1 MNFMK
6 KEEKIIKSFDLIKET
21 WKVYQK
27 NVLKFIEVFV
37 YGLVGM
43 IPIFAVL
50 LLVLAYGATGLA
62 GSASLYTN
70 VVFGII
76 AFILFLISVYI
87 AIVYSI
93 RIKVASILLLKN
105 NFTPA
110 KDNFKE
116 AKPYFVKFL
125 GVSLLM
131 MVLIIAW
138 GFAAIIPALI
148 FAVYYGFAQ
157 YILVAEDKRPFSA
170 IERSYDLVRGYFWP
184 TFGRLALLALIGMLA
199 YMVIGIPLSWMKEG
213 GMASFTYSVFM
224 NLVWAILSPYFM
236 IYSYNLYKSLKETN
250 K

>member
-1 MNFMK
+1 MV
-6 KEEKIIKSFDLIKET
+6 KSLDLIKET
-21 WKVYQK
+21 WQVYQK

-43 IPIFAVL
+43 IPMFAIL

-62 GSASLYTN
+62 ASASLYTN
-70 VVFGII
+70 VILGII
-76 AFILFLISVYI
+76 AFILFIISVYI

-131 MVLIIAW
+131 VVLIIAW

-157 YILVAEDKRPFSA
+157 YILVAEGKRPFSA
-170 IERSYDLVRGYFWP
+170 IERSYDLVRGYWWP
-184 TFGRLALLALIGMLA
+184 TFGRLSLLALVGMLA
-199 YMVIGIPLSWMKEG
+199 YMVIGMPLSWIKEG
-213 GMASFTYSVFM
+213 DSSSVAYGVFM
-224 NLVWAILSPYFM
+224 NLVWAVLSPYFL